1 MSIADRA
8 EALFMEGYNC
18 SQAVFGAIAPDYGVD
33 FETAMKLASSL
44 GGGMGRLREVCG
56 ACSGAFLA
64 AGLAKGYSTPEKGS
78 VKADHYALIRKMAEE
93 FKAVHGSIVCR
104 EILGKNAEIGG
115 NPEERTP
122 EYYAKRP
129 CVRCIRTAAE
139 VFEREI
145 GAEKGE

>member
-1 MSIADRA
+1 MNIADRA

-18 SQAVFGAIAPDYGVD
+18 SQAVFGAIAEEYGMD
-33 FETAMKLASSL
+33 FETAMKISSSL

-56 ACSGAFLA
+56 ACSGAFLG

-78 VKADHYALIRKMAEE
+78 VKADHYALIREMADE

-115 NPEERTP
+115 TPEARTS

-139 VFEREI
+139 IFERKIAAQE
-145 GAEKGE
+145 E